1 MNTLNKMLNE
11 TFKTIIENKI
21 DIENILCSIKKNI
34 DKLDLIYND
43 YLKEIND
50 KIVYTVSLDTFNF
63 QTKLINTEYNN
74 NMNILNIFLNRMYGD
89 YYKLY
94 KKIVE
99 YVNTEIPRHEK
110 INNSNYPIYKDLD
123 LSKKYSFDIIQ
134 KIFIDIL
141 SILNEN
147 NNYIIQENDNIKEI
161 QKKQDNGLNINNF
174 LNEKK
179 FSLIIIEQKINLY
192 YEILKGY
199 LLFQN
204 KFLKRFYFKLK
215 IIYTQIDINLETENK
230 NSNNII
236 KNEKL
241 NIKKN
246 NFSKYINNF
255 TKKIYT
261 NLIETQ
267 SDNEYDSDDSG
278 EYMKFY

>member
-99 YVNTEIPRHEK
+99 YVNTEIPRDEK

-123 LSKKYSFDIIQ
+123 VSKKYSFDIIQ

-204 KFLKRFYFKLK
+204 KF
-215 IIYTQIDINLETENK
+215 
-230 NSNNII
+230 
-236 KNEKL
+236 
-241 NIKKN
+241 
-246 NFSKYINNF
+246 
-255 TKKIYT
+255 
-261 NLIETQ
+261 
-267 SDNEYDSDDSG
+267 
-278 EYMKFY
+278 

>member
-74 NMNILNIFLNRMYGD
+74 NINILNIFLNRMYGD

-99 YVNTEIPRHEK
+99 YVNTEIPRDEK

-123 LSKKYSFDIIQ
+123 VSKKYSFDIIQ

-204 KFLKRFYFKLK
+204 KFLKRFYFKLN
-215 IIYTQIDINLETENK
+215 IIYTQIDINLETENN

-255 TKKIYT
+255 TKKIFT
-261 NLIETQ
+261 NFIETP
-267 SDNEYDSDDSG
+267 SVNEYESDDSV